1 MYLRGAIVHVPDEG
15 RCVVVLVHQVDE
27 FYSVCMSMV
36 GAVNEMLTMTI
47 PRREAVAKARAAE
60 VVFQTQL
67 VGMALLPSVG
77 SEAELLPQQR
87 DLLAAYGVI
96 VHDLRTIVLEC
107 AALEGREVRIG
118 RFWLDMELDS
128 GEGRRHSRTEGHF
141 YGVVERDGPVT
152 ITYAG
157 SDGFE
162 MRWQSPGL
170 PGGGC
175 SFNQSAV

>member
-1 MYLRGAIVHVPDEG
+1 MGA
-15 RCVVVLVHQVDE
+15 
-27 FYSVCMSMV
+27 F
-36 GAVNEMLTMTI
+36 GAVNDMLTMTI
-47 PRREAVAKARAAE
+47 PKRGGVAKARAAE

-67 VGMALLPSVG
+67 VAMALLPSVG

-87 DLLAAYGVI
+87 ELLAAYGVI

-118 RFWLDMELDS
+118 RFWLDIELDS
-128 GEGRRHSRTEGHF
+128 EGGRKRSRTEGHF
-141 YGVVERDGPVT
+141 YGVVERAGPVT

-162 MRWQSPGL
+162 MRWQSPSL

-175 SFNQSAV
+175 

>member
-1 MYLRGAIVHVPDEG
+1 MVVRVH
-15 RCVVVLVHQVDE
+15 LVNESYPVSA
-27 FYSVCMSMV
+27 SVV
-36 GAVNEMLTMTI
+36 GAVNEMVTITI
-47 PRREAVAKARAAE
+47 PRREAVAKARAAD

-67 VGMALLPSVG
+67 VAMAMLPSVG
-77 SEAELLPQQR
+77 SEAELQPQQR
-87 DLLAAYGVI
+87 DLLAAYGVT

-118 RFWLDMELDS
+118 RFWLDIELDP
-128 GEGRRHSRTEGHF
+128 GEGKRRSRTEGHF
-141 YGVVERDGPVT
+141 YGVVERDGPVS

-162 MRWQSPGL
+162 MRWQSPSL

-175 SFNQSAV
+175 SLNQSVD